1 VARGA
6 PFEVTVYY
14 KILQPVGG
22 TWKALTHIDGP
33 AGRAGNGDH
42 DPIAGRCPTSTWQPG
57 DYIIDRF
64 TTRVGGVFPGGMY
77 DVWIGFFTGSNPN
90 WRNMPVT
97 LPEKRSDMRD
107 NADRVKITTIGLD

>member
-1 VARGA
+1 
-6 PFEVTVYY
+6 
-14 KILQPVGG
+14 
-22 TWKALTHIDGP
+22 
-33 AGRAGNGDH
+33 
-42 DPIAGRCPTSTWQPG
+42 
-57 DYIIDRF
+57 
-64 TTRVGGVFPGGMY
+64 MY